1 MYFSKIAIWLQ
12 YSLYPFESSDIHRT
26 YHYEQTYQYD
36 IQHIVLR
43 VKANAIL
50 NYSLSYIVVTKTQ
63 SFTKMNIINLFT
75 FPINRN
81 L

>member
-1 MYFSKIAIWLQ
+1 MSELSKGYKLYCSHIAILEK
-12 YSLYPFESSDIHRT
+12 YIY
-26 YHYEQTYQYD
+26 
-36 IQHIVLR
+36 
-43 VKANAIL
+43 NAII